1 MEMFEA
7 ENRRR
12 LNFCVEKV
20 GHYYRHISRDWRILS
35 AKGTYL
41 CGTISVV
48 RGVVAILNCP

>member
-20 GHYYRHISRDWRILS
+20 AIIIVIYRVIGEFYQPNERI
-35 AKGTYL
+35 
-41 CGTISVV
+41 VV
-48 RGVVAILNCP
+48 QSLL

>member
-20 GHYYRHISRDWRILS
+20 GIIIVIYRVIGEFYQPKERIL
-35 AKGTYL
+35 
-41 CGTISVV
+41 VV
-48 RGVVAILNCP
+48 QSLL